1 MPATPL
7 QKTLSDEVLALLDEA
22 SLCEALRLNDDE
34 CLHCLKQSVQTINDG
49 LKQLY
54 YDGLPVEQ
62 IVYGRAALI
71 DRFLTTVF
79 ETLFVENDQPIALI
93 AVGGYGRGE
102 LHPGSDIDLMLLLQ
116 NTESELSKRHI
127 EKFIMTLWDSRLEI
141 GHSVR
146 TLDECVEE
154 AANDITVATNIMESR
169 LLSGDAEL
177 FEAMKARTGPDQIW
191 NSKNFFQAKLE
202 EQLQRNG
209 KYNDTSYNLEP
220 NIKESRGGLRDIQ
233 MIGWVAK
240 RHFGAAHL
248 YDLVEHGFLREDE
261 LQALIEGQQLLW
273 RIRCS
278 LHYLAGRREDR
289 MLFDYQRQL
298 ALEFGYEDDPEKP
311 TANAAIENF
320 MQTYFRTVMELERL
334 NEMLLQLFREA
345 ILYGDQQVD
354 VSILNEDFQ
363 LRHNYIEA
371 RRADTFKT
379 NPCALLEL
387 FYLVQLKPEI
397 QGVRAETI
405 RLIREHKHLI
415 NGDFRASDTAKQL
428 FMQIMSHGRGVT
440 HELRRMNRY
449 GVLAAYIPAFE
460 SIVGRMQYDLFHA
473 YTVDQHILFVIR
485 NIRRLAVPEFCH
497 EYPLAS
503 GIFQHIEKP
512 VLLYLAGL
520 FHDIA
525 KGRNGDHSELGA
537 VDAYEFCISH
547 YLPEADAQLVS
558 WLVKSHLLMS
568 ITAQRKDISDPSVI
582 ATFAEQ
588 VETLERLDYLYLL
601 TISDIRG
608 TNPKQWNSWKDKL
621 FIELYTKTA
630 DLLNRGLQSKHD
642 AKRTIQMTRTAALR
656 KLEQAGL
663 DTNQAE
669 AIWSNFSDS
678 YFIRHHAGEIYWH
691 TLLIHRHK
699 SDEPLVSARID
710 EASLSLEL
718 FVYLPSRDHIFF
730 SVVNLLGQMNLN
742 VVNAH
747 VMMCNNQYAFE
758 TFKIISEYQ
767 DEQQLQYLAEDIG
780 KRLAK
785 ILSGDIDISNVNDLP
800 TRAQKHFVVPTKVS
814 FSLSPNKRYTRLQI
828 DTADRQGLLAIISRI
843 LSENNARI
851 HDAFVSTAGEKAI
864 DYFDITDMQS
874 SGPLDDAQQDTLREI
889 LIERLQ
895 GGAQ

>member
-1 MPATPL
+1 MTPASALQQPL
-7 QKTLSDEVLALLDEA
+7 SEDILALFDEA
-22 SLCEALRLNDDE
+22 RVREALRLDDAE
-34 CLHCLKQSVQTINDG
+34 CLQCLKQSVQQINDG
-49 LKQLY
+49 LQQRY
-54 YDGLPVEQ
+54 RDGADVVQ
-62 IVYGRAALI
+62 IVHGRAVLI
-71 DRFLTTVF
+71 DRFLQTVF
-79 ETLFVENDQPIALI
+79 NTLFAENDQPIALI

-116 NTESELSKRHI
+116 DAESELSKRHI

-146 TLDECVEE
+146 TVDECVEE

-169 LLSGDAEL
+169 LLCGDASL
-177 FEAMKARTGPDQIW
+177 FEAMKQRTGPDAIW
-191 NSKNFFQAKLE
+191 NSRDYFQAKLE

-240 RHFGAAHL
+240 RHFGATHL
-248 YDLVEHGFLREDE
+248 HDLVEHGFLRDDE
-261 LQALIEGQQLLW
+261 LQALLQGQLLLW

-298 ALEFGYEDDPEKP
+298 ALEFGYEDDPDNP

-320 MQTYFRTVMELERL
+320 MQSYFRTVMELERL

-345 ILYGDQQVD
+345 ILYADQQVS
-354 VSILNEDFQ
+354 VSIINDDFQ

-371 RRADTFKT
+371 RSADTFSR
-379 NPCALLEL
+379 NPHALLEL
-387 FYLVQLKPEI
+387 FYLIQCNPEI

-405 RLIREHKHLI
+405 RLIREHRHLI
-415 NGDFRASDTAKQL
+415 DDDFRASDNARQL
-428 FMQIMSHGRGVT
+428 FMQIMSQGRGVT

-449 GVLAAYIPAFE
+449 GILAAYIPAFE

-503 GIFQHIEKP
+503 GIFQHIPKP

-537 VDAYEFCISH
+537 VDAYEFCIQH
-547 YLPEADAQLVS
+547 HLPEADAQLVS
-558 WLVKSHLLMS
+558 WLVKSHLIMS
-568 ITAQRKDISDPSVI
+568 ITAQRKDISDPNVI
-582 ATFAEQ
+582 ARFAGQ
-588 VETLERLDYLYLL
+588 VATLERLDYLYLL

-630 DLLNRGLQSKHD
+630 DLINHGLSTQD
-642 AKRTIQMTRTAALR
+642 NTQQTIQLTRTAALR

-663 DTNQAE
+663 DTNQVE
-669 AIWSNFSDS
+669 AIWQHFNES
-678 YFIRHHAGEIYWH
+678 YFIRHHAGEVAWH
-691 TLLIHRHK
+691 TLAIHHHTGTQ
-699 SDEPLVSARID
+699 PLVEIRVD
-710 EASLSLEL
+710 ESSLSLEL

-747 VMMCNNQYAFE
+747 VMMCTNDHAFE
-758 TFKIISEYQ
+758 TFRIISDYQ
-767 DEQQLQYLAEDIG
+767 DVQQLQYLAEDIN
-780 KRLAK
+780 KRLRGM
-785 ILSGDIDISNVNDLP
+785 LSKDIDLDTASQP
-800 TRAQKHFVVPTKVS
+800 PARTQKHFKVPTQVR
-814 FSLSPNKRYTRLQI
+814 FSLSPNRQYTRLQV
-828 DTADRQGLLAIISRI
+828 DTADHRGLLAVIART
-843 LSENNARI
+843 LSENRARI

-864 DYFDITDMQS
+864 DYFDITDMDS
-874 SGPLDDAQQDTLREI
+874 SQPLTQAQQDRLRDA
-889 LIERLQ
+889 LI
-895 GGAQ
+895 AQLSA

>member
-1 MPATPL
+1 MSTMPGIQQDLPDTIP
-7 QKTLSDEVLALLDEA
+7 SLLDEQQLQA
-22 SLCEALRLNDDE
+22 ALKLDDTE
-34 CLHCLKQSVQTINDG
+34 CLQALKQIVQHINDG
-49 LKQLY
+49 LKSLY
-54 YDGLPVEQ
+54 YDGTAVEQ

-71 DRFLTTVF
+71 DRFLRTVF
-79 ETLFVENDQPIALI
+79 QATFSDNDQKIALV

-102 LHPGSDIDLMLLLQ
+102 LHPGSDIDLMLLLEQ
-116 NTESELSKRHI
+116 EETELTRRHI

-146 TLDECVEE
+146 TVDECVAE
-154 AANDITVATNIMESR
+154 ADKDITVATNIMESR
-169 LLSGDAEL
+169 LLHGNSEL
-177 FEAMKARTGPDQIW
+177 FEEMKTRTGPESSW
-191 NSKNFFQAKLE
+191 NSRDYFQAKLE

-240 RHFGAAHL
+240 RHFGATHL
-248 YDLVEHGFLREDE
+248 HDLVEHGFLREDE
-261 LQALIEGQQLLW
+261 LQALLDGQLLLW

-289 MLFDYQRQL
+289 MLFDYQKAL
-298 ALEFGYEDDPEKP
+298 AMEFGYEDDPDNP

-320 MQTYFRTVMELERL
+320 MQAYFRTVMELERL

-345 ILYGDQQVD
+345 ILYGEQE
-354 VSILNEDFQ
+354 SRITILNDDFQ

-371 RRADTFKT
+371 RSANTFSS
-379 NPCALLEL
+379 NPVALLEL
-387 FYLVQLKPEI
+387 FYLIQQHPEI

-415 NGDFRASDTAKQL
+415 DDRFRASDTAKRL
-428 FMQIMSHGRGVT
+428 FIKIMSHGRGVT

-449 GVLAAYIPAFE
+449 GILAAYIPAFE

-503 GIFQHIEKP
+503 GVFQHIGKP

-537 VDAYEFCISH
+537 IDAYTFCIEH
-547 YLPEADAQLVS
+547 HLPEEDAQLVS
-558 WLVKSHLLMS
+558 WLVKSHLVMS
-568 ITAQRKDISDPSVI
+568 MTAQRKDISDPRVI
-582 ATFAEQ
+582 AEFAEQ
-588 VETLERLDYLYLL
+588 VATLERLDYLYLL
-601 TISDIRG
+601 TLSDIRG

-621 FIELYTKTA
+621 FIELYSKTA
-630 DLLNRGLQSKHD
+630 DLLNRGLKSQTDEKE
-642 AKRTIQMTRTAALR
+642 TIQYNRTAALR

-669 AIWSNFSDS
+669 AIWQNFTEN
-678 YFIRHHAGEIYWH
+678 YFIRHTAGEVFWH
-691 TLLIHRHK
+691 TLLIHHHE
-699 SDEPLVSARID
+699 DDNPLVSVRVD
-710 EASLSLEL
+710 ESVGTLEM
-718 FVYLPSRDHIFF
+718 FIYMPSRDHIFF
-730 SVVNLLGQMNLN
+730 SAVNLLSQMNLN

-747 VMMCNNQYAFE
+747 VMMCKNQHAFE
-758 TFKIISEYQ
+758 TFKVVSEFQ
-767 DEQQLQYLAEDIG
+767 DRQQLQYLADEIT
-780 KRLAK
+780 RRMSK
-785 ILSGDIDISNVNDLP
+785 ILSEDIRIDETDWPV
-800 TRAQKHFVVPTKVS
+800 TRAQKHFKVETRVS
-814 FSLSPNKRYTRLQI
+814 FSQSHDGNTTRLQI

-864 DYFDITDMQS
+864 DYFDITDMQTS
-874 SGPLDDAQQDTLREI
+874 SPLNNQQQQQLRDN
-889 LIERLQ
+889 LIKEL
-895 GGAQ
+895 